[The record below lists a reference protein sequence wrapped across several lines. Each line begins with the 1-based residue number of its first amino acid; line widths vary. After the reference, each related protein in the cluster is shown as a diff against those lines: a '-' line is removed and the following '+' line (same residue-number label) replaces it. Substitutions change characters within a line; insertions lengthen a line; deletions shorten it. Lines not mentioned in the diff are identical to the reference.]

1 MGILE
6 GKVAIVTGAG
16 HGIGR
21 GHAMEL
27 AKQGAKVVV
36 NDLGGSERG
45 EGSGSAAE
53 DTVKLIEERGGVAV
67 PNFADVSD
75 YDLSGEMV
83 QQAIDEFGK
92 LDILVNNAGIVRDA
106 AIWNMKVEDWDAV
119 MRVHVRGTWCPTH
132 HASKHWRERA
142 KEGPLQ
148 ARIVNTTSGAG
159 LGGNFGQTSYA
170 TAKAAIV
177 GMTLTLAQELYKTG
191 VTANCIGPAGLTR
204 ITATMPGSEPA
215 LEPDTRARGRVEPH
229 GPEELVTGGRVA
241 RERRRAVRDGPG
253 DPGGPRPAH
262 PHAGVDREAVRV
274 VRRQGVGRGTAR
286 VDHGHRDLRL
296 SSPRHALRRHHHLDH
311 PRTGVSKTRIPSF
324 ADAGLMVTRRRGL
337 SAGRARGRGGCG
349 CRGTPRTRRGSR

>member
-53 DTVKLIEERGGVAV
+53 DTVKLIAERGGVAV

-119 MRVHVRGTWCPTH
+119 MKVHVRGTWCPTH

-204 ITATMPGSEPA
+204 ITATVPGSEPA
-215 LEPDTRARGRVEPH
+215 LEPDTVPDGEWNSMDPKNSSPVVAW
-229 GPEELVTGGRVA
+229 LASDDAQYVTGQVIRVIHD
-241 RERRRAVRDGPG
+241 RLILMRGWTEKKSVSSDGK
-253 DPGGPRPAH
+253 AW
-262 PHAGVDREAVRV
+262 
-274 VRRQGVGRGTAR
+274 
-286 VDHGHRDLRL
+286 
-296 SSPRHALRRHHHLDH
+296 
-311 PRTGVSKTRIPSF
+311 
-324 ADAGLMVTRRRGL
+324 DAEQLASIMATEIF
-337 SAGRARGRGGCG
+337 
-349 CRGTPRTRRGSR
+349 GSRHPGMRFEATP

>member
-1 MGILE
+1 MGMLD

-27 AKQGAKVVV
+27 AKHGAKVVV

-45 EGSGSAAE
+45 EGTGSAAE
-53 DTVKLIEERGGVAV
+53 DTVKLIADRGGVAV

-75 YDLSGEMV
+75 YDLSGAMV

-119 MRVHVRGTWCPTH
+119 MKVHVRGTWCPTH

-142 KEGPLQ
+142 KEGPLR

-215 LEPDTRARGRVEPH
+215 MEPDTV
-229 GPEELVTGGRVA
+229 PEGEWNAMDPKNSSPVVAWLASDDAQYVTGQVIRVIHD
-241 RERRRAVRDGPG
+241 RIILMQGWTEKKSISSG
-253 DPGGPRPAH
+253 DKAWNAEDLPAIM
-262 PHAGVDREAVRV
+262 ATE
-274 VRRQGVGRGTAR
+274 
-286 VDHGHRDLRL
+286 
-296 SSPRHALRRHHHLDH
+296 
-311 PRTGVSKTRIPSF
+311 IF
-324 ADAGLMVTRRRGL
+324 
-337 SAGRARGRGGCG
+337 
-349 CRGTPRTRRGSR
+349 GSRHPGMRFDASQ